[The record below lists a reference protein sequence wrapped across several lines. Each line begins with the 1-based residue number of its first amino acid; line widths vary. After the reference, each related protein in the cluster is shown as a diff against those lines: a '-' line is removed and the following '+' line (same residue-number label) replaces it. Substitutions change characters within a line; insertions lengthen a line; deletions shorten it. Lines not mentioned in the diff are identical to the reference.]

1 MLVFALLLAPLCGG
15 LFYIAALQSALP
27 PRRWAMLGCLF
38 GPAVLPL
45 FMARRRW
52 QLLCAR
58 GMGYGLLRA

>member
-1 MLVFALLLAPLCGG
+1 MLVAIILLAPLSGL
-15 LFYIAALQSALP
+15 LFYVFALKSALP

-52 QLLCAR
+52 SLVCAR
-58 GMGYGLLRA
+58 GMKYALLRA